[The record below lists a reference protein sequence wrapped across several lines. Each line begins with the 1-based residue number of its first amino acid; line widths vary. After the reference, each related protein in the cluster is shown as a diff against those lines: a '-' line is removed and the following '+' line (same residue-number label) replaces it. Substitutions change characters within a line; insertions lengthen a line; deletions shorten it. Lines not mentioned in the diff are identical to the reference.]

1 MKNKKEI
8 HIRIDENLYSRIDEL
23 SKNNKSVNQVIVN
36 LIEKGLSKNQ
46 NDYRELINFLSK
58 NVVSK
63 INKEFTDYR
72 YFLRKFLLNNS
83 VIPPI
88 QPEPKN
94 EPEEAEKPEQKKSA
108 KEIFFEKIS
117 ED

>member
-8 HIRIDENLYSRIDEL
+8 LLRIDENLYLRIKEL
-23 SKNNKSVNQVIVN
+23 SKNNKSINQTMID

-46 NDYRELINFLSK
+46 NDYRELLNFLSK
-58 NVVSK
+58 NIVTK

-94 EPEEAEKPEQKKSA
+94 EPAEAEKPEQKKSA
-108 KEIFFEKIS
+108 KQSFFEKIS
-117 ED
+117 QD

>member
-8 HIRIDENLYSRIDEL
+8 HIRIDENLYSRIEEL

-83 VIPPI
+83 VIPPLP
-88 QPEPKN
+88 PEQKT
-94 EPEEAEKPEQKKSA
+94 EPTETEKPAQKKSA
-108 KEIFFEKIS
+108 KQSFFEKIS
-117 ED
+117 QD